1 MSLKSL
7 DISGFPSLLN
17 LELADMFFLEELSNS
32 YPSCL
37 QKLTIKGCKRL
48 TEIPSSPYLTLLKLV
63 KVDSKYVPLEPY
75 LRSISS
81 LRELY
86 PELIQGDEQ
95 HGEDLS
101 VKED

>member
-1 MSLKSL
+1 MSWKSL
-7 DISGFPSLLN
+7 DIGGFPSLLT
-17 LELADMFFLEELSNS
+17 LELADMFLLEELSNS

-37 QKLTIKGCKRL
+37 QSLTINGCGSL
-48 TEIPSSPYLTLLKLV
+48 TEIPSFPSLTLLKLV
-63 KVDSKYVPLEPY
+63 KVDSKYVRLEPY

-81 LRELY
+81 LREVY